1 MVCDRFLETPRT
13 GAALRARIHRGAHE
27 IGGSC
32 VEVEAS
38 GARLV
43 LDVGRP
49 LSAARNA
56 AVALPEVAGLAA
68 GDASV
73 AGVVISHAHQDHWGL
88 ADQVPVSVPLYM
100 GEATHRILAEAAF
113 WTSGF
118 ERVPSRFL
126 RHRQPM
132 SIGPFRVTPF
142 LNDHSA
148 FDAYSVLVEADGRR
162 LFYSGDIRGHGR
174 KGKLFEQLVRHPPR
188 DVNKFLMEGTN
199 LRPDSEGHGGAAV
212 SEDELELQMAEI
224 MKDTAG
230 MVLAISSAQNIDR
243 LVTIYRAAKRSARRL
258 VMDLYTASI
267 VLATGRS
274 TIPQPGPDWPQVA
287 VYVPLWQRVKVK
299 KAGAFYRVEAVKPYR
314 VYERDLARSRAST
327 VLIFSSQSGP
337 ALADA
342 GCLAGAS
349 AIWSLWSGYLTQ
361 PSGQRTEAFLE
372 QHGVPLIQ
380 CHTSGHASVADLQRL
395 AAAVDAE
402 RLVPIHTL
410 AGHRFDEVFDRVET
424 QADGKWWDV

>member
-1 MVCDRFLETPRT
+1 
-13 GAALRARIHRGAHE
+13 
-27 IGGSC
+27 
-32 VEVEAS
+32 VEAS

-49 LSAARNA
+49 LSAPKNA
-56 AVALPEVAGLAA
+56 AVALPEVAGLTA

-73 AGVVISHAHQDHWGL
+73 AGVVITHAHQDHWGL

-118 ERVPSRFL
+118 ERVPTGFL
-126 RHRQPM
+126 RHRHSM

-148 FDAYSVLVEADGRR
+148 FDAYSVLVEAGGRS
-162 LFYSGDIRGHGR
+162 LFYSGDIRAHGR

-188 DVNKFLMEGTN
+188 GVNTFLMEGTN
-199 LRPDSEGHGGAAV
+199 LRPDSEVHGGGAV

-224 MKDTAG
+224 MSDTAG
-230 MVLAISSAQNIDR
+230 MVLAISSAQNLDR
-243 LVTIYRAAKRSARRL
+243 LVTIYRAAKRSGRRL

-267 VLATGRS
+267 VRATGRS
-274 TIPQPGPDWPQVA
+274 TIPQPGPDWPLVA

-299 KAGAFYRVEAVKPYR
+299 KAGAFERVEAVKPYR
-314 VYERDLARSRAST
+314 VFEKDLARSRSST
-327 VLIFSSQSGP
+327 VLLFSSQSGP
-337 ALADA
+337 ALAEA
-342 GCLAGAS
+342 GCLTGAT
-349 AIWSLWSGYLTQ
+349 AIWSLWSGYLTEV
-361 PSGQRTEAFLE
+361 SGRRTEAFLE
-372 QHGVPLIQ
+372 AHGVPLIE
-380 CHTSGHASVADLQRL
+380 CHTSGHASVPDLRRL
-395 AAAVDAE
+395 AAAIDAE

-410 AGHRFDEVFDRVET
+410 AGHRFDQVFERVEP